1 MSSKKGLENKGNKGI
16 LTRQT
21 TQNNPELKKQVD
33 ERNNEASVFGRKPRV
48 PRSPPR
54 TDLNKFLSHTYVNVA
69 PNYITGEN
77 TENISIPTT
86 SKADLNVPEITD
98 SQATDNL
105 EQNQNITEFTQEQNI
120 PTIVINNLLIPELK
134 QETIT
139 PTEFYTPNT
148 PGKTFVFFDESIHL
162 GNDKLHDYT
171 DIEGLL
177 NQ

>member
-33 ERNNEASVFGRKPRV
+33 ERNNETNVFGRKPRV

-54 TDLNKFLSHTYVNVA
+54 TDLHKF
-69 PNYITGEN
+69 
-77 TENISIPTT
+77 
-86 SKADLNVPEITD
+86 SKADLNGPEITD

-105 EQNQNITEFTQEQNI
+105 EQNQNITEFTQEQDI

-148 PGKTFVFFDESIHL
+148 PGKT
-162 GNDKLHDYT
+162 LHF
-171 DIEGLL
+171 
-177 NQ
+177 